1 MKPGEILEKSALRIG
16 VLLIAIINAIFHG
29 ILVQFIQYSL
39 VNGLYFL
46 VTAILFAAGGIAT
59 VTSAKVSKIAVPG
72 LFILALIDNI
82 LIAITAS
89 FATPLSGGQSYGWG
103 SITDINPPGQIPVF
117 IVQII
122 LILLTALLLSKRK
135 TA

>member
-1 MKPGEILEKSALRIG
+1 MEKSVLRIG

-46 VTAILFAAGGIAT
+46 VTAILFAAAGIAT
-59 VTSAKVSKIAVPG
+59 VTPARLSKIAVPG
-72 LFILALIDNI
+72 LLILAFIDNI
-82 LIAITAS
+82 LIVITAS
-89 FATPLSGGQSYGWG
+89 FATPLSGGQPYGWG

-117 IVQII
+117 IVQTI

-135 TA
+135 TT

>member
-1 MKPGEILEKSALRIG
+1 LRIG

-59 VTSAKVSKIAVPG
+59 VTSSKLSKIAAPG
-72 LFILALIDNI
+72 LLMLALMDNI
-82 LIAITAS
+82 LIVITAS
-89 FATPLSGGQSYGWG
+89 FATPLSGGQPYGWG
-103 SITDINPPGQIPVF
+103 SIADINPPGQIPVF
-117 IVQII
+117 IVQTI
-122 LILLTALLLSKRK
+122 LILLTAFLLSKRK
-135 TA
+135 NDLTSKRPLTTE